1 MSQNLI
7 PIRLSTLKADTVLGF
22 SILLRLNQNYV
33 KYLHADDDIEQHRLD
48 NLKSKNVKKVYI
60 ESNDE
65 GKYHSFLDR
74 LLATTATSEMSASAK
89 TNVIAGVTADA
100 LEKMYEDPGSKFA
113 YTQTQKAAS
122 SLVNATQASPEIL
135 KEISN
140 IDSEDDVVIGC
151 AISTSTTAI
160 SLGRKLGMT
169 ADKLFILGTAALL
182 CDIGLASLE
191 EDYQKFFTRNL
202 SEFEAEELKRYKEHP
217 LKSAQILQSK
227 DYASSQVLSI
237 ISNHEE
243 KLNGSGFPRGI
254 TNLSN
259 EEKIVS
265 LCNRFSVMTVGMK
278 ISKEQ
283 ALKELILQDVGAYD
297 LELINMLKGL
307 IGGK

>member
-1 MSQNLI
+1 M
-7 PIRLSTLKADTVLGF
+7 
-22 SILLRLNQNYV
+22 
-33 KYLHADDDIEQHRLD
+33 
-48 NLKSKNVKKVYI
+48 
-60 ESNDE
+60 
-65 GKYHSFLDR
+65 
-74 LLATTATSEMSASAK
+74 
-89 TNVIAGVTADA
+89 
-100 LEKMYEDPGSKFA
+100 
-113 YTQTQKAAS
+113 
-122 SLVNATQASPEIL
+122 
-135 KEISN
+135 
-140 IDSEDDVVIGC
+140 
-151 AISTSTTAI
+151 
-160 SLGRKLGMT
+160 GMT